1 MAARLGSERLLLL
14 RPRPPYWRTY
24 KFAAGRPVGVVF
36 RIREGR
42 PALRGGINNKGCVN
56 WIGMRALGL
65 SLVLLTFASA
75 FGARASRPH
84 LIVLFA
90 DNLGWANVGYH
101 RPEGV
106 DLREYATPH
115 IDALAAEGMQLDRH
129 YTYKYCSPS
138 RSSLLSGRLPVHVNI
153 YNDDPAMPGQGVPVN
168 MTLLPE
174 QLGKAGYVSHFVGK
188 WHVGM
193 ASRRSNPPEARGFST
208 SLGYFHSTNNY
219 YNGLRAQGCADRP
232 ARDVWD
238 TGAPAPPL
246 DDCAPPPLASARRLV
261 HSLRCVHRGARLVHP
276 FRGLRRVRGAR
287 GRGRRGARLR
297 AARGGAGAKA
307 RRGGAALPVLRL
319 PLFLRRL

>member
-1 MAARLGSERLLLL
+1 
-14 RPRPPYWRTY
+14 
-24 KFAAGRPVGVVF
+24 
-36 RIREGR
+36 
-42 PALRGGINNKGCVN
+42 
-56 WIGMRALGL
+56 MRALGL
-65 SLVLLTFASA
+65 LLVLLTFASA

-106 DLREYATPH
+106 DPREYATPH

-232 ARDVWD
+232 ALDVWD

-276 FRGLRRVRGAR
+276 FRGLRRVRGAP
-287 GRGRRGARLR
+287 
-297 AARGGAGAKA
+297 AAADEERVFA
-307 RRGGAALPVLRL
+307 RRAVARVLQHDVAV
-319 PLFLRRL
+319 PLFLYYAFHSSCVGYDAHGPGGDALQPDAQFYAAAAFIDHPDRRANHAMVALMDAAVGHAAG